1 MIISY
6 KYNWDKIRTEYE
18 TGKYTLKQLADKH
31 GQSKSFYSYLRQKS
45 SGEKWEVDEE
55 VSKKLTEEVQK
66 RVIGAEAEKEAELR
80 KEYEKIINNI
90 RRGAYKALFKEKD
103 FSRLKQFKIA
113 SEIIKNLRK
122 EQWEVNGIQEV
133 AKKVEQKIEELDE
146 EKEKLEEER
155 KKIFVTE
162 M

>member
-6 KYNWDKIRTEYE
+6 KYDWKKIKAEYE
-18 TGKYTLKQLADKH
+18 TGQYTLKKLADKH
-31 GQSKSFYSYLRQKS
+31 GRSKSFYSYLRQKAS
-45 SGEKWEVDEE
+45 RENWEVDEK

-80 KEYEKIINNI
+80 REYEKIINNI

-103 FSRLKQFKIA
+103 FARLKQFKIA
-113 SEIIKNLRK
+113 SEIIRNLRK
-122 EQWEVNGIQEV
+122 EQWEVNEIQEV

-146 EKEKLEEER
+146 EKEKIEEER